1 MNCRVPFPKSELV
14 RWNLC
19 LGGGGG
25 GGGIALFSLDRSSF
39 SRILDM
45 TGKRLIGL

>member
-1 MNCRVPFPKSELV
+1 MNCRVPFPESKLV
-14 RWNLC
+14 RWYPC
-19 LGGGGG
+19 LGGGGSNS
-25 GGGIALFSLDRSSF
+25 LVSLDRSSF

>member
-1 MNCRVPFPKSELV
+1 MDCRVPFPESKLV
-14 RWNLC
+14 RWYPC
-19 LGGGGG
+19 LGGGGES
-25 GGGIALFSLDRSSF
+25 LVSLDRVSF